1 MSCKHSRTYAVDTHD
16 RIDCLDCDASWE
28 GQDIVKLEANL
39 AIAVEALEEVARG
52 LKISEWFAESGT
64 VSERILVTP
73 GTEKA
78 RDALEKIRGE
88 K

>member
-39 AIAVEALEEVARG
+39 ALAVEALELVQSQAGIADAGEACRAIIKTAR
-52 LKISEWFAESGT
+52 A
-64 VSERILVTP
+64 
-73 GTEKA
+73 
-78 RDALEKIRGE
+78 ALEKLRGE